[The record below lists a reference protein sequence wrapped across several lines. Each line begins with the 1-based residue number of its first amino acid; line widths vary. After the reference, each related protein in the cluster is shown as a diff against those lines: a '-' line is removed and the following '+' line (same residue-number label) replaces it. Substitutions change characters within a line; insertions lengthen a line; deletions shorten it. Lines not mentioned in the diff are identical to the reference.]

1 MNGSGAASA
10 DRPDPARPAP
20 YGVYFPRVPDSTV
33 RDIARRWSILV
44 FRSAKAVGRADNN
57 VRRQYVTEKCVK
69 LQLRAL
75 ALPITEDLVE
85 LLARHESGTKLS
97 SSDQENVKSWLA
109 ERDRPR
115 RGRRARLPRAGR
127 RDGLGLHYYREG
139 RGI

>member
-10 DRPDPARPAP
+10 DRPDPA
-20 YGVYFPRVPDSTV
+20 RVPDSTV

-57 VRRQYVTEKCVK
+57 VRQQYVTEKCVK

-75 ALPITEDLVE
+75 TLPITEDLVE